1 MEGMTPDDVLALARV
16 HPLYAGRE
24 LGSHFDDVP
33 VLDKPTL
40 DAALRT
46 FYADPANLHGLYLS
60 PSGGS
65 SAQSYLCFPV
75 GIEDNKEQRRWFARM
90 LAEAGV
96 IPADA
101 IALNLFAGRLMYRSM
116 EIFTDY
122 CEQIGATSLPIES
135 TATDN
140 AAVDIARAFHANMII
155 GEPGRIAQLARFL
168 QDSHQHL
175 PVRRILAAGEAV
187 RPAQRQLFAEVF
199 ETEVLVSAYGSA
211 ETGVWAYRSADDD
224 PDVFHYDPRM
234 LHIEIVDA
242 DENGVGAMV
251 VTNLL
256 RRRVPVLRY
265 RMGDRARWIS
275 RGETRATFQF
285 VGRESGSFTL
295 DGSYFNL
302 PAVSPVFDDV
312 TDYQLHLSS
321 DAQSLR
327 DRLEI
332 RVVPPANWDE
342 ERQRVLESKVGEV
355 FGANGGDFM
364 LSVRTMKSEEL
375 ERTPTSRK
383 VRRIVDTRDTASRA

>member
-1 MEGMTPDDVLALARV
+1 MDVMTPQDVLELARV

-24 LGSHFDDVP
+24 LGSSFETAP
-33 VLDKPTL
+33 ILDKQTL
-40 DAALRT
+40 DAALRL
-46 FYADPANLHGLYLS
+46 FYADPRNLRGLYLS

-75 GIEDNKEQRRWFARM
+75 GIDDNKEQRRWFAKM

-96 IPADA
+96 ITPDV

-140 AAVDIARAFHANMII
+140 VAVDVARAFHANMII
-155 GEPGRIAQLARFL
+155 GEPGRIAQLARYL
-168 QDSHQHL
+168 QDANQKL
-175 PVRRILAAGEAV
+175 PVQRILAAGEAV
-187 RPAQRQLFAEVF
+187 RPAQRKLFADVF
-199 ETEVLVSAYGSA
+199 ETDVVVSAYGSA

-242 DENGVGAMV
+242 DANGVGAMV

-256 RRRVPVLRY
+256 RRHVPVLRY
-265 RMGDRARWIS
+265 RMGDRARWIE
-275 RGETRATFQF
+275 RGLTRATFQF

-302 PAVSPVFDDV
+302 PAVAPVFDDV
-312 TDYQLHLSS
+312 TDYQLHLSC

-332 RVVPPANWDE
+332 RVVPPAEWTAD
-342 ERQRVLESKVGEV
+342 RQRVLESRVGEV
-355 FGANGGDFM
+355 FGAGDFL
-364 LSVRTMKSEEL
+364 LSIRTMKSEEL

-383 VRRIVDTRDTASRA
+383 VRRIVDTRA

>member
-1 MEGMTPDDVLALARV
+1 MTRDEVVALARV

-24 LGSHFDDVP
+24 IGDVFEDIP
-33 VLDKPTL
+33 ILDKQSL
-40 DAALRT
+40 DAALRV
-46 FYADPANLHGLYLS
+46 FYANPANLHGLYLS

-75 GIEDNKEQRRWFARM
+75 GIEDNREQRRWFASM

-96 IPADA
+96 ITPDV

-122 CEQIGATSLPIES
+122 CEQIGATSLPVES

-140 AAVDIARAFHANMII
+140 VAVDVARAFHANMII
-155 GEPGRIAQLARFL
+155 GEPGRIAQLARYL
-168 QDSHQHL
+168 QDSGQRL
-175 PVRRILAAGEAV
+175 PVQRILAAGEAV
-187 RPAQRQLFAEVF
+187 RPAQRKLFADAF
-199 ETEVLVSAYGSA
+199 ETDVLVSAYGSA
-211 ETGVWAYRSADDD
+211 ETGVWAYRKADDD

-234 LHIEIVDA
+234 LHIEIVDR
-242 DENGVGAMV
+242 DEHGVGVMV

-265 RMGDRARWIS
+265 RMGDRARMIEH
-275 RGETRATFQF
+275 GVFQF
-285 VGRESGSFTL
+285 VGREAGSFTL

-302 PAVSPVFDDV
+302 PAVAPVFDEV
-312 TDYQLHLSS
+312 TDYQLHLSC

-332 RVVPPANWDE
+332 RVVPPSGWDA
-342 ERQRVLESKVGEV
+342 ERQRALESKVGAI
-355 FGANGGDFM
+355 FGEDCM
-364 LSVRTMKSEEL
+364 LSIRTMKSEEL

-383 VRRIVDTRDTASRA
+383 VRRIVDTRV